1 MSIGQRPPR
10 AIPDRRRIGELLR
23 NPNAAR
29 QRHVERGLAAAGHPA
44 IHPPHLPVFEY
55 INQERGS
62 RITDL
67 ARHANVSAQAMSEVV
82 AYLERHGYV
91 ERVPDP
97 ADGRARLVRLT
108 DRGRE
113 LYAVAGGL
121 VVELEAAWA
130 ARFGERRMRLLKRLL
145 ADLWDAVGPDD

>member
-1 MSIGQRPPR
+1 VSR
-10 AIPDRRRIGELLR
+10 AVPDRRRIGELLR

-29 QRHVERGLAAAGHPA
+29 QRHVERGMAAAGHPA
-44 IHPPHLPVFEY
+44 IHPPHFPVFEY
-55 INQERGS
+55 IDQDQGS

-113 LYAVAGGL
+113 IYAVAARL
-121 VVELEAAWA
+121 VGELEAAWA
-130 ARFGERRMRLLKRLL
+130 ARVGERRMRLLKRLL